1 MSTERLRL
9 RCTGMR
15 FRSLSVAVV
24 ATAICVLAGCAAPSS
39 GKVYSR
45 EEARTAM
52 TVSEGVVKDVQPITI
67 EGQKTWMGGAGGG
80 WVGYELGRTVGH
92 GTGSDIAGAVGGVA
106 GAVAGQAVEE
116 MATRQKGLQITI
128 RLDNGETIAVAQ
140 SADVTFAPG
149 ERVKVLRGH
158 NGSARVTKS

>member
-1 MSTERLRL
+1 
-9 RCTGMR
+9 MR
-15 FRSLSVAVV
+15 TRSLSIAVA
-24 ATAICVLAGCAAPSS
+24 ALAVLLAAGCAAPSS

-52 TVSEGVVKDVQPITI
+52 TVFEGVVKEVKPITI

-80 WVGYELGRTVGH
+80 WVGYELGRSVGH
-92 GTGSDIAGAVGGVA
+92 GTGRDIAGAVGGVA

-116 MATRQKGLQITI
+116 AVTRQKGIQITV

-140 SADVTFAPG
+140 SADVVFSPG
-149 ERVKVLRGH
+149 ERVDVLRGR
-158 NGSARVTKS
+158 NGSARVTKP